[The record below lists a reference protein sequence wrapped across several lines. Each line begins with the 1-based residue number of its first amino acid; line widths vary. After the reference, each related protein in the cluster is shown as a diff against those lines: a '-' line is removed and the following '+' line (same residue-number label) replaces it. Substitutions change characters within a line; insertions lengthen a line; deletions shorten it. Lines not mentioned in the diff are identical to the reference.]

1 MAPGSPR
8 LRAPPRSMKARA
20 GRPRC
25 AIRAPSSSEAARG
38 GEGKTRG
45 ARRDAP
51 TRRATESA
59 SNPTRRKALWGKE
72 APSTSPRCDDSLL
85 VVADRVA
92 HDEWRTTSGRMSG
105 PCAAGALSSTRCCF
119 ALDLPRLRR
128 AHMLAAGWSSAA
140 RLCVA
145 ARCAAPM
152 RPCAASAARCGR
164 ACSAGELQRAH
175 ASNDAG

>member
-8 LRAPPRSMKARA
+8 LRAPPRSTKARA

-59 SNPTRRKALWGKE
+59 SNPTRRKALWEK
-72 APSTSPRCDDSLL
+72 
-85 VVADRVA
+85 RVHRRLQGA
-92 HDEWRTTSGRMSG
+92 MAAFLSWPTAWRTTSGRMSG